1 MCVSKTP
8 VSPFCFV
15 DSLSDDPCALPS
27 LENYECTTKD
37 VEMFEHEHST
47 IINPGSSQQGQSIEK
62 GIQ

>member
-15 DSLSDDPCALPS
+15 DSLSDDERAMPS
-27 LENYECTTKD
+27 LENYEFTKD
-37 VEMFEHEHST
+37 VEMCEHEHST

-62 GIQ
+62 GI